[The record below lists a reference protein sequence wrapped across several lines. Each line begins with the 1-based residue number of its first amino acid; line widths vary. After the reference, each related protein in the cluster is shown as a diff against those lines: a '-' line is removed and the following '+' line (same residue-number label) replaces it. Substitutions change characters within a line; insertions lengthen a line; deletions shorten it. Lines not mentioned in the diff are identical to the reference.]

1 MSSDSD
7 LESYNHD
14 IISNSDQF
22 VLSQQY
28 DMSSNIS
35 SEVYPIESMIMKYSN
50 NKLSPF
56 LDNISEEEQDSI
68 SFDKMSHNNI
78 VDNVQK

>member
-1 MSSDSD
+1 M
-7 LESYNHD
+7 ESYNHD